1 MDITCLQYIL
11 ASLVCTECIA
21 GGMIN
26 LIIVAANIMKWR
38 TMKFLNTVDEI
49 LNYLA
54 ISRSLCLF
62 NGFLHYF
69 LYLLGLWDIL
79 NYLAISRSLCL
90 FNGFLHYFLYLLGLW
105 DVGNPWAK
113 SSVSVITMFLYSTN
127 LWFATVLCVFYCVKI
142 TSYSWKFFIFLKTKI
157 STLVP
162 WFLLASLLISISSSL
177 PFGLTNHGMQKQNLT
192 NVSMENLTLS
202 GAQKFKV
209 SLNLFMLLL
218 LGSILPFLLF
228 FAAIFLLLH
237 SLWMH
242 TRRMRSSG
250 SGFRS
255 PNLKSHFNAVKS
267 MSLFLVLQTMYLVIT
282 VHFLRTIEANKIA
295 FWIYSILTY
304 SPPAIHS
311 LYIILSNSEL
321 KKTCISI
328 LYVLICCA
336 QE

>member
-1 MDITCLQYIL
+1 MDITFLQYIL
-11 ASLVCTECIA
+11 GSVLCTECIA

-26 LIIVAANIMKWR
+26 LIIVAANIVKWR

-49 LNYLA
+49 L
-54 ISRSLCLF
+54 SS
-62 NGFLHYF
+62 
-69 LYLLGLWDIL
+69 
-79 NYLAISRSLCL
+79 LAISRSLCL

-142 TSYSWKFFIFLKTKI
+142 TNYSWKFFIFLKTKI

-177 PFGLTNHGMQKQNLT
+177 PFGLSNHEMQIQNLT

-202 GAQKFKV
+202 GAQK
-209 SLNLFMLLL
+209 
-218 LGSILPFLLF
+218 
-228 FAAIFLLLH
+228 
-237 SLWMH
+237 
-242 TRRMRSSG
+242 RMRSSG
-250 SGFRS
+250 SGFRN

-328 LYVLICCA
+328 FSILIFCA